1 MLSRKNKLLL
11 LKLASLFSV
20 VRGYNIWVIAL
31 AQYLTSIY
39 ILAPEKAFSDVI
51 LDPNLFIIVLA
62 STLSIASGYLINN
75 FYDSEKDL
83 INRPTKTFIDNYVS
97 QKTKLS
103 VYFILNFLAVILAS
117 YISFRAVL
125 FFSVYIFMLW
135 FYSHKLKK
143 YPFIGNLTASV
154 LAITPFF
161 AVFVYYKNFDWVIFI
176 HASFLFLILS
186 LRELVKDLENLKG
199 DFSHNYQTIPVVYGI
214 AYSKRLATLLV
225 LLTAIP
231 VLLLIFYHFPLGY
244 MYYYFII
251 SFILLLIFLFFLWK
265 AQKRSEYLRLHNLLK
280 AILVIGVFSIFFIN
294 IDLIIDRLSFLEEL
308 FFGK

>member
-125 FFSVYIFMLW
+125 FFSAYIFMLW

-143 YPFIGNLTASV
+143 YPFIGNLTASI
-154 LAITPFF
+154 LAISPFF